1 MRVLLDENLPH
12 ALALLLV
19 GHAVLTVQG
28 CGWAGL
34 TNGVLLREAQGRID
48 AFLTMDANLE
58 YQQHLIGRPFGVVVL
73 HARSNRLADL
83 RSLLPLLLAALEK
96 VAPGDVRHIGA

>member
-12 ALALLLV
+12 ALAALLV
-19 GHAVLTVQG
+19 GHDVLTVQG

-34 TNGVLLREAQGRID
+34 TNGALLREARGRID

-58 YQQHLIGRPFGVVVL
+58 YQQHLIGMPFGVAVV

-83 RSLLPLLLAALEK
+83 LPLVALALE
-96 VAPGDVRHIGA
+96 VLQDLAPGEVRHIGA

>member
-12 ALALLLV
+12 GLALLLV
-19 GHAVLTVQG
+19 GHDVLTVQG

-34 TNGVLLREAQGRID
+34 KNGVLLREAQGRID

-58 YQQHLIGRPFGVVVL
+58 YPQHLIGMPFGVVVL
-73 HARSNRLADL
+73 HAPSNRLVDL
-83 RSLLPLLLAALEK
+83 RPIVPLVLAAIQDM
-96 VAPGDVRHIGA
+96 VPGDVCHIGA

>member
-12 ALALLLV
+12 ALAPLLV
-19 GHAVLTVQG
+19 GHEVLTVQG

-34 TNGVLLREAQGRID
+34 KNGLLLREAQGRID

-58 YQQHLIGRPFGVVVL
+58 YQQHLGGRPFGVVIL
-73 HARSNRLADL
+73 HAPSNRLADL
-83 RSLLPLLLAALEK
+83 RPMVPSVLAAIRDL
-96 VAPGDVRHIGA
+96 VPGDVRHLDA